1 MGLFDRLTRE
11 GRAKSSLAGAAKK
24 VLNKHAQSPD
34 RFAAMEKLR
43 DLGTDDALYA
53 LARRFSYVYD
63 KTIEDE
69 QEKEWVADVLT
80 DKGASAL
87 PAVSRYAKSAESLS
101 WPLRVIE
108 RVAKPEEVLAVVDD
122 LLTREEPGYTRNP
135 TKKLQILTFLSE
147 WKASSSAEI
156 SKRVVP
162 YLADFD
168 EGIRF
173 AAVDAIA
180 IHKDEGTSRAPLLDA
195 MTRPEEESRRIKVRC
210 AEVLVDAG
218 WQVTSHKEQV
228 SGLLDGTLP
237 EFGMQQDRLTRKKG
251 K

>member
-1 MGLFDRLTRE
+1 MGLFDRLTKE
-11 GRAKSSLAGAAKK
+11 GRAKSALEGAAKK

-43 DLGTDDALYA
+43 DIGSEDALYA

-69 QEKEWVADVLT
+69 QEKEWVADVLA
-80 DKGASAL
+80 DKGEAAV
-87 PAVSRYAKSAESLS
+87 PAVRRYIKSAESLS
-101 WPLRVIE
+101 WPLRVVE
-108 RVAKPEEVLAVVDD
+108 RIAKPEEILAIIDD
-122 LLTREEPGYTRNP
+122 LLTREEPGYTRDP

-147 WKASSSAEI
+147 WKGVPSAET

-195 MTRPEEESRRIKVRC
+195 LTRPEEESRRIKVRC
-210 AEVLVDAG
+210 AEVLVDAA
-218 WQVTSHKEQV
+218 WQVTSHKELV
-228 SGLLDGTLP
+228 SALLADTLP